1 MLRLFFHRNSL
12 FMQLTFWAALALTLL
27 YFWRSGWAL
36 LSAWQRFLFVACLF
50 QILFSKVLVLYPWY
64 PKTSAGP
71 GIGLQF
77 QKAIVPVSYLWLSLI
92 LWMWIK
98 PMSAVLIA
106 YNLLLLPMGAV
117 ACILIYFHR
126 LDPDRNDPNPLSGS
140 RPLLLPKSLTTPGL
154 SKKAADP
161 RPVS

>member
-12 FMQLTFWAALALTLL
+12 FVHLAFWGGLLLTVL
-27 YFWRSGWAL
+27 YLWGNGWAL
-36 LSAWQRFLFVACLF
+36 LRGWQRLLFIACLS
-50 QILFSKVLVLYPWY
+50 QILFAKLVDLYPWY

-77 QKAIVPVSYLWLSLI
+77 QKAIVPVSYLWLSLA
-92 LWMWIK
+92 LWMWVK
-98 PMSAVLIA
+98 PITAILIA
-106 YNLLLLPMGAV
+106 YNLLLLPIGAV

-140 RPLLLPKSLTTPGL
+140 PPPHFPSITTKLPEKAGVVRPFF
-154 SKKAADP
+154 
-161 RPVS
+161 